1 MKVQSFPTK
10 MTSHFALKNMD
21 FFSPPII
28 LETVILVGAFFLP
41 GRQSFCG
48 NHIAGFFSWW
58 TDNFSCGHVTFGW
71 AARIIFS
78 RDRFSVRPAPKIILV
93 CGLVVAG
100 SRTVTHLISVYPTKR
115 LHGAAPDH
123 LRIENNRSRRV
134 CAHKTNSSVRQ
145 IARAHSTQA

>member
-1 MKVQSFPTK
+1 

-28 LETVILVGAFFLP
+28 LEIVILVGALFLP
-41 GRQSFCG
+41 SRQSFCG

-58 TDNFSCGHVTFGW
+58 TDNFSCGH
-71 AARIIFS
+71 ARLWVGSADNIVS
-78 RDRFSVRPAPKIILV
+78 SDRFSVRPAPKIILV

-123 LRIENNRSRRV
+123 LRIENNRGKVESQTSRRV
-134 CAHKTNSSVRQ
+134 CAHKTNSSDGQ
-145 IARAHSTQA
+145 MARAHSTQA

>member
-1 MKVQSFPTK
+1 
-10 MTSHFALKNMD
+10 MD

-28 LETVILVGAFFLP
+28 LETVILVGALFLP
-41 GRQSFCG
+41 SRQSFCG
-48 NHIAGFFSWW
+48 NHIAGFFPGGR
-58 TDNFSCGHVTFGW
+58 TTFPAGMLAFGW

-93 CGLVVAG
+93 CGLVVAE

-123 LRIENNRSRRV
+123 LRIENNRGKVESQTSRRV
-134 CAHKTNSSVRQ
+134 CAHKTNSSDRQ